1 MGRRLVILSAAALLG
16 ALSAWPLRPYRQA
29 WFTRQPPQRVLVLG
43 GDVDRE
49 KAGLQLGRRLA
60 LPVVVSGG
68 SNPEYAHWLM
78 DREGLSQSRVRLDY
92 RAKDTLGNFTS
103 LVDDL
108 KREGVQHV
116 LLVTS
121 RDHLPRAIVVGRLVA
136 GSRGIRLTAVPV
148 ACAPRCLE
156 ESLGKQV
163 GDGLRALAWVLTGRD
178 LKPWARMSWGRW
190 LSGGTGPADPGPAGL
205 DPGGPDR
212 AGR

>member
-1 MGRRLVILSAAALLG
+1 M
-16 ALSAWPLRPYRQA
+16 
-29 WFTRQPPQRVLVLG
+29 
-43 GDVDRE
+43 E
-49 KAGLQLGRRLA
+49 
-60 LPVVVSGG
+60 
-68 SNPEYAHWLM
+68 
-78 DREGLSQSRVRLDY
+78 REGLAQSRVRLDY
-92 RAKDTLGNFTS
+92 RAQDTLGNFTS

-116 LLVTS
+116 ILVTS
-121 RDHLPRAIVVGRLVA
+121 RDHLPRAMVVGRLVA

-178 LKPWARMSWGRW
+178 LKPWARMSWGKW
-190 LSGGTGPADPGPAGL
+190 LTGGTGPAGSV
-205 DPGGPDR
+205 PGGPDR